1 MSVSIGF
8 AKKKRYIVMIRFFL
22 SLLLQLAEEVSV
34 LTARFRVQMDI
45 MVLVVVTSVT
55 VMKHRIVTP

>member
-45 MVLVVVTSVT
+45 MVLVVVTHAT